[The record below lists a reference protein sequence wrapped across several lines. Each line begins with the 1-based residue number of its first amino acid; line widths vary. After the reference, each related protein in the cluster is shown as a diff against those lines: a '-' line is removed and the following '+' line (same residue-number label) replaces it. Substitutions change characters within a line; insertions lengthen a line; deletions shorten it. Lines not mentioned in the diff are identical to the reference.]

1 MCNQTLPPMARVKL
15 NPIVDRVQGA
25 FGDIVFRT
33 FDGNTVISRRP
44 EAPEGPPSPGQAAQ
58 RARFRDAAFYGR
70 VVMAD
75 PPARAFYEAVAKQR
89 KKPVFSVIVG
99 DFLNAPAVT
108 SIDDGAYTGAT
119 GDPIVVQAQDDVE
132 VTGVTVTITDDGGT
146 VLETGPAAADEWR
159 WRYDAQ
165 TDVPTGTTVT
175 ITAVAM
181 DRPGNTGDLAV
192 DKTIP

>member
-1 MCNQTLPPMARVKL
+1 MARVRL

-33 FDGNTVISRRP
+33 YDGQTVISRRP
-44 EAPEGPPSPGQAAQ
+44 GTPEGPPTPGQAAQ

-75 PPARAFYEAVAKQR
+75 PTARAFYEAVAKQR

-99 DFLNAPAVT
+99 DFLNAPTVS
-108 SIDDGAYTGAT
+108 SIDTSAYVGAT
-119 GDPIVVQAQDDVE
+119 GDPIVIQAQDDVE
-132 VTGVTVTITDDGGT
+132 VTGVTVTLTDDGGT

-165 TDVPTGTTVT
+165 TDVPARTTVT
-175 ITAVAM
+175 VTAVAM
-181 DRPGNTGDLAV
+181 DRPGNTGELSV
-192 DKTIP
+192 DVTTP

>member
-1 MCNQTLPPMARVKL
+1 MARVKL

-44 EAPEGPPSPGQAAQ
+44 EAPEGPPTPGQAAQ

-70 VVMAD
+70 VVMTD
-75 PPARAFYEAVAKQR
+75 PPAREFYEAIAKQR
-89 KKPVFSVIVG
+89 KQPVFSVVVG
-99 DFLNAPAVT
+99 DFLNAPTVA
-108 SIDDGAYTGAT
+108 SIDDTAYLGAT
-119 GDPIVVQAQDDVE
+119 GDPVMVQAHDDVE
-132 VTGVTVTITDDGGT
+132 VVGVTVTITDDGGR
-146 VLETGPAAADEWR
+146 VLETGPAATDQWR

-165 TDVPTGTTVT
+165 TDVPSGTTVT